1 MFVVMKMEEKQTRTN
16 KYKDLREATQE
27 NQEELPVVEE
37 TAEEEDDFLSFIPK
51 SKDAEVDESM
61 LNPLSYET
69 LEVDENV
76 KSALNRVKENIGK
89 DDFSTRMDILNRL
102 KADHHAASINVDE
115 EDLSEGKD
123 VSSSPMSVQETLTE
137 MSQEEEKEE
146 EPVIP
151 VIVEEE
157 TTQLSKKEIKALK
170 KQEKETAKQEKEEE
184 KAAKRQKIEEE
195 KTAKRQKAEEE
206 KALKKHEKEAKK
218 QEKVEKK
225 QTKEVERQ
233 QSKKKNDDKKAH
245 PVLDFFLNLI
255 IVLLFLAV
263 LMFIVYTI
271 LVQMKIV

>member
-37 TAEEEDDFLSFIPK
+37 TVEEDDFLSFIPK

-102 KADHHAASINVDE
+102 KADHHATSINVDE

-123 VSSSPMSVQETLTE
+123 VSSSPMSVQETLNE

-195 KTAKRQKAEEE
+195 KAAKRQKAEEE
-206 KALKKHEKEAKK
+206 KALKKQEKEAKK
-218 QEKVEKK
+218 QEKVDKK

>member
-1 MFVVMKMEEKQTRTN
+1 MKMEEKQTRTN

-123 VSSSPMSVQETLTE
+123 VSSSPMSVQETLNE
-137 MSQEEEKEE
+137 MFQEEEKE

-184 KAAKRQKIEEE
+184 KAVKRQKIEEE
-195 KTAKRQKAEEE
+195 KAAKRQKAEEE
-206 KALKKHEKEAKK
+206 KAFKKQEKEAKK
-218 QEKVEKK
+218 QEKVDKK

>member
-37 TAEEEDDFLSFIPK
+37 TAEEDDFLSFIPK

-195 KTAKRQKAEEE
+195 KAAKRQKAEEE
-206 KALKKHEKEAKK
+206 KALKKQEKEAKK
-218 QEKVEKK
+218 QEKVDKK

>member
-37 TAEEEDDFLSFIPK
+37 TAEEDDFLSFIPK

-146 EPVIP
+146 PVIP

-195 KTAKRQKAEEE
+195 KAAKRQKAEEE
-206 KALKKHEKEAKK
+206 KALKKQEKEAKK
-218 QEKVEKK
+218 QEKVDKK

>member
-1 MFVVMKMEEKQTRTN
+1 
-16 KYKDLREATQE
+16 
-27 NQEELPVVEE
+27 
-37 TAEEEDDFLSFIPK
+37 
-51 SKDAEVDESM
+51 M

-102 KADHHAASINVDE
+102 KADHHATSINVDE

-170 KQEKETAKQEKEEE
+170 KQEK
-184 KAAKRQKIEEE
+184 
-195 KTAKRQKAEEE
+195 
-206 KALKKHEKEAKK
+206 
-218 QEKVEKK
+218 VDKK

>member
-27 NQEELPVVEE
+27 NQDTLLVEE
-37 TAEEEDDFLSFIPK
+37 ETTEEEDDFLSFIPK
-51 SKDAEVDESM
+51 SKDAEVDESL

-76 KSALNRVKENIGK
+76 KSALDRVKENIGK

-102 KADHHAASINVDE
+102 KADHHATSVNVDE

-123 VSSSPMSVQETLTE
+123 VSSPMSVQETLTQ

-170 KQEKETAKQEKEEE
+170 RQEKETAKQEKEEE
-184 KAAKRQKIEEE
+184 KAAKRQKLE
-195 KTAKRQKAEEE
+195 AE
-206 KALKKHEKEAKK
+206 KALKKQEKETVKRQKEEAEKAYKK
-218 QEKVEKK
+218 QK
-225 QTKEVERQ
+225 KEV
-233 QSKKKNDDKKAH
+233 KKKKDDKKAH

-263 LMFIVYTI
+263 LVFIVYTI